1 MVHLNEQIQNNKVF
15 IIVTNIKHD
24 VVEGQNDWKLST
36 QPSFSVN
43 IFVFWANKFC
53 KNFVKNKIDFLFV
66 CLFIYLDEANTSL
79 SIINTEIDC
88 KRNLLEPC
96 GQKDFEDTFFII
108 WCQKDPNIILKSG
121 KYNITRLKVKDKS
134 CIFSESTVQMLENST
149 YCRHWAYSMYSLI
162 FNDYSH
168 WQIFRWKTYFKMGFD
183 LHTKS
188 F

>member
-1 MVHLNEQIQNNKVF
+1 M
-15 IIVTNIKHD
+15 
-24 VVEGQNDWKLST
+24 
-36 QPSFSVN
+36 
-43 IFVFWANKFC
+43 
-53 KNFVKNKIDFLFV
+53 LFV
-66 CLFIYLDEANTSL
+66 CLFIDLDEANRSL

-88 KRNLLEPC
+88 KRNLNHVVKKTL
-96 GQKDFEDTFFII
+96 KILFFFLM

-134 CIFSESTVQMLENST
+134 CIFSESTGQMLENST
-149 YCRHWAYSMYSLI
+149 YCRHWVYSIYSLI

-168 WQIFRWKTYFKMGFD
+168 CQIFRWKTCYFKMCFD